1 MREREGNIK
10 KRRYNFKNSC
20 LFSSSYKE
28 NVKSYA
34 RAVWKEKYGENQ
46 QRKEPKATSRR
57 LCYAPYQ
64 ADSLSELLSK
74 VKISQWDSSSF
85 HFCSPNF
92 KLAFDSQGEPNT
104 SVFLIMWLL
113 LLSLSLLF
121 TVMGSPKLKKKT
133 PTPQHLGPNLSF
145 CRLWYRI
152 ATSHFNVP
160 FQASSVSLGSTTVKR
175 SSSCKIS
182 ASAVLSLQ

>member
-57 LCYAPYQ
+57 LRYAPHQ

-74 VKISQWDSSSF
+74 VKISQ
-85 HFCSPNF
+85 
-92 KLAFDSQGEPNT
+92 
-104 SVFLIMWLL
+104 
-113 LLSLSLLF
+113 
-121 TVMGSPKLKKKT
+121 
-133 PTPQHLGPNLSF
+133 
-145 CRLWYRI
+145 
-152 ATSHFNVP
+152 
-160 FQASSVSLGSTTVKR
+160 
-175 SSSCKIS
+175 
-182 ASAVLSLQ
+182 